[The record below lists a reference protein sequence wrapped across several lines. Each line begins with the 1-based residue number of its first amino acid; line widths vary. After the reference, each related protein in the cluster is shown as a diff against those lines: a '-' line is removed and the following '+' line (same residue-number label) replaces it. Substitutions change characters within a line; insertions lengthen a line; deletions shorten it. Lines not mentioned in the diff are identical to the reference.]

1 MSVGAAFGVAV
12 IFTRQ
17 IPALVPALSLAWIF
31 ERNRRRP
38 VPYYLAGLLPLVV
51 VTIAQ
56 VVMTNSVGSV
66 ETRIHAGGQ
75 LDYLGRPGEML
86 VNAL

>member
-1 MSVGAAFGVAV
+1 
-12 IFTRQ
+12 
-17 IPALVPALSLAWIF
+17 
-31 ERNRRRP
+31 
-38 VPYYLAGLLPLVV
+38 
-51 VTIAQ
+51 
-56 VVMTNSVGSV
+56 MTNSVGSV